1 MKVIILGANGM
12 LGHKIFSF
20 FCCKGLN
27 AIGTIR
33 EINKNNELF
42 ITKYKKNIKAG
53 LYADNIE
60 DFKKLFCLEKP
71 DYIVNCI
78 GIIKQ
83 LKISND
89 PIISISLNSLFPHKI
104 AEICIKLG
112 IKLIH
117 FSTDCVFSGLKGNYK
132 EEYFADANDL
142 YGRSKYLGEVYG
154 NNCLTIRTSIIGH
167 ELGTKNGLIEW
178 FLSQNKEVKGYL
190 NSIFTGF
197 PTVEIASILYNKIL
211 KSDLKGLYH
220 LSSEPI
226 SKLELL
232 KIVNEVYGKNL
243 KIIPFENI
251 KEDRSL
257 NSTKFRSLTN
267 YQPPKWVDLISSMH
281 EDYINSDY
289 YKGVLSN
296 ADI

>member
-1 MKVIILGANGM
+1 MKVIILGADGM

-20 FCCKGLN
+20 FCGKGLSTT
-27 AIGTIR
+27 GTVKD
-33 EINKNNELF
+33 INSNTELF
-42 ITKYKKNIKAG
+42 ITKYNENIKNG
-53 LYADNIE
+53 FNADNIE

-117 FSTDCVFSGLKGNYK
+117 FSTDCVFNGLKGNYK

-142 YGRSKYLGEVYG
+142 YGRSKYLGEVYDK
-154 NNCLTIRTSIIGH
+154 NCLTIRTSIIGH

-178 FLSQNKEVKGYL
+178 FLSEKNQVKGYL

-197 PTVEIASILYNKIL
+197 PTIEIADIIYKKIL
-211 KSDLKGLYH
+211 NSNLTGLYH
-220 LSSEPI
+220 VSSNPI
-226 SKLELL
+226 SKFDLL
-232 KIVNEVYGKNL
+232 KIVNKIYGKNIE
-243 KIIPFENI
+243 IIPFENKI
-251 KEDRSL
+251 ENRSL
-257 NSTKFRSLTN
+257 NSEKFRNLTN
-267 YQPPKWVDLISSMH
+267 YQPSEWVDLIRSMY

-289 YKGVLSN
+289 YNRSFK
-296 ADI
+296 

>member
-1 MKVIILGANGM
+1 MKVIILGADGM
-12 LGHKIFSF
+12 LGHKVFSF
-20 FCCKGLN
+20 FYNKGLN
-27 AIGTIR
+27 AIGTIK

-42 ITKYKKNIKAG
+42 IAKYSKNIKKG
-53 LYADNIE
+53 FNADNIE
-60 DFKKLFCLEKP
+60 DFKKLFYLEKP
-71 DYIVNCI
+71 DYVVNCI

-83 LKISND
+83 LDASNN
-89 PIISISLNSLFPHKI
+89 PVISISLNSLFPHKI
-104 AEICIKLG
+104 AEICIKSG

-117 FSTDCVFSGLKGNYK
+117 FSTDCVFSGSKGNYS
-132 EEYFADANDL
+132 EEDFPDGTDL
-142 YGRSKYLGEVYG
+142 YGKSKLLGEVSYS
-154 NNCLTIRTSIIGH
+154 NCLTLRTSIIGH

-178 FLSQNKEVKGYL
+178 FLSQNNEVKGYL

-197 PTVEIASILYNKIL
+197 PTLEIASILYNKIL

-232 KIVNEVYGKNL
+232 KIVNRVYKKNL

-257 NSTKFRSLTN
+257 NSTKFRYSTN
-267 YQPPKWVDLISSMH
+267 YQPPKWVDLIGSMN
-281 EDYINSDY
+281 EDYIKSEFYNRSF
-289 YKGVLSN
+289 
-296 ADI
+296 

>member
-1 MKVIILGANGM
+1 VKIIILGADGM

-20 FCCKGLN
+20 FYGKELN
-27 AIGTIR
+27 VVGTIK

-42 ITKYKKNIKAG
+42 ISKYKKNIKKG
-53 LYADNIE
+53 FNADNFE
-60 DFKKLFCLEKP
+60 DFKKLFYLEKP
-71 DYIVNCI
+71 DYVVNCI

-83 LKISND
+83 LDVSNN

-104 AEICIKLG
+104 AEICIKSG
-112 IKLIH
+112 VKLIH
-117 FSTDCVFSGLKGNYK
+117 FSTDCVFSGSKGNYS
-132 EEYFADANDL
+132 EEDCPDATDL
-142 YGRSKYLGEVYG
+142 YGKSKLLGEVGYG
-154 NNCLTIRTSIIGH
+154 NCLTLRTSIIGH

-178 FLSQNKEVKGYL
+178 FLSQDKEINGYL

-197 PTVEIASILYNKIL
+197 PTVEIANILYNKIL

-226 SKLELL
+226 SKSELL
-232 KIVNEVYGKNL
+232 KITDNTYGKNI

-257 NSTKFRSLTN
+257 NSTKFRYLTN
-267 YQPPKWVDLISSMH
+267 YQPPKWIDLISYMH
-281 EDYINSDY
+281 EDYLKRDY
-289 YKGVLSN
+289 YNRSF
-296 ADI
+296 

>member
-1 MKVIILGANGM
+1 MKIIILGADGM

-20 FCCKGLN
+20 FCSKGLN
-27 AIGTIR
+27 VIGTIK
-33 EINKNNELF
+33 EINANNELF
-42 ITKYKKNIKAG
+42 ITKYKKNIKTGFNAC
-53 LYADNIE
+53 NIE

-71 DYIVNCI
+71 DHIINCI

-83 LKISND
+83 LDASKN
-89 PIISISLNSLFPHKI
+89 PVISISINSLFTHKL
-104 AEICIKLG
+104 AQICKEYD

-117 FSTDCVFSGLKGNYK
+117 FSTDCVFSGSKGNYS
-132 EEYFADANDL
+132 EEDSSDADDL
-142 YGRSKYLGEVYG
+142 YGKSKHLGEVDYD
-154 NNCLTIRTSIIGH
+154 NCLTLRTSIIGH

-197 PTVEIASILYNKIL
+197 PTVEIASILYNKVL
-211 KSDLKGLYH
+211 KSNLNGLYH

-226 SKLELL
+226 SKFELL

-267 YQPPKWVDLISSMH
+267 YQPPEWNILINSMY
-281 EDYINSDY
+281 EDYKISEY
-289 YKGVLSN
+289 YHRSL
-296 ADI
+296 